1 MGEREDVSVGE
12 WAPTPPHPHTPPTA
26 LVPALLAWIARGR
39 RDLPWRRRRDPY
51 AVWVSEVM
59 LQQTQVA
66 TVIPYFERWLTR
78 FPDVAA
84 LAAAPLDD
92 VLKAW
97 EGLGYYARGRNL
109 HRASQEIVARHGGRI
124 PADRAAL
131 LALPGI
137 GRYTAGAILS
147 LAFGQREPALD
158 GNVKRVLCRLF
169 DVAGDPRE
177 AVTENR
183 LWEWATALV
192 RAAPDGAA
200 GDLNEALM
208 ELGATVCTPGA
219 PECAACPLADLCQA
233 HAHGVEA
240 ERPVRVAKT
249 RTPHYAVTAAIIA
262 DEAGRYLIVQRPPE
276 GLLGGLWGFPGSAA
290 GECDEC
296 ETRRISENPS
306 GLLLAA
312 CLAAALR
319 DGLGIEV
326 AVGAALPSIRHAYTH
341 FRITLHPFRCQL
353 LGGEP
358 NPLRY
363 HALRWATAPEL
374 TAYALPN
381 TDREIANTLAS
392 LS

>member
-1 MGEREDVSVGE
+1 M
-12 WAPTPPHPHTPPTA
+12 PPPSA
-26 LVPALLAWIARGR
+26 IVPALLAWIARGR

-51 AVWVSEVM
+51 AVWISEVM

-66 TVIPYFERWLTR
+66 TVVPYFERWLAR
-78 FPDVAA
+78 FPDVTT

-109 HRASQEIVARHGGRI
+109 QRAAQQIVAQHGGQI
-124 PADRAAL
+124 PSVRNAL

-147 LAFGQREPALD
+147 LAFGQAEPVLD

-169 DVAGDPRE
+169 DIADDPRE
-177 AVTENR
+177 AGTEKR

-192 RAAPDGAA
+192 RDAPDGAA

-208 ELGATVCTPGA
+208 ELGALVCVPAA
-219 PECAACPLADLCQA
+219 PDCPVCPLADLCLA
-233 HAHGVEA
+233 HVRGVER
-240 ERPVRVAKT
+240 ERPVKVVKA
-249 RTPHYAVTAAIIA
+249 RTPHYDVTAAVIA

-290 GECDEC
+290 GECGSDE
-296 ETRRISENPS
+296 TAADHAITPRQVGDS
-306 GLLLAA
+306 GVPDLSGASSPLAD

-319 DGLGIEV
+319 DSLSIEV
-326 AVGAALPSIRHAYTH
+326 AVGAALLPIQHAYTH

-353 LGGEP
+353 LGGAP
-358 NPLRY
+358 QGGRY
-363 HALRWATAPEL
+363 TACRWVSPVDLEDYTFPV
-374 TAYALPN
+374 
-381 TDREIANTLAS
+381 TDRKIIRS
-392 LS
+392 LLHAE

>member
-1 MGEREDVSVGE
+1 MS
-12 WAPTPPHPHTPPTA
+12 TPPPPSA
-26 LVPALLAWIARGR
+26 IVPALLAWIARGR

-51 AVWVSEVM
+51 AVWISEVM

-66 TVIPYFERWLTR
+66 TVVPYFEQWLAR
-78 FPDVAA
+78 FPDVTA

-109 HRASQEIVARHGGRI
+109 QRAAQQIVAQHGGQI
-124 PADRAAL
+124 PSVRNAL

-147 LAFGQREPALD
+147 LAFGQAEPVLD

-169 DVAGDPRE
+169 DIADDPRE
-177 AVTENR
+177 AGTEKR

-192 RAAPDGAA
+192 RDAPDGAA

-208 ELGATVCTPGA
+208 ELGALVCVPAA
-219 PECAACPLADLCQA
+219 PDCPVCPLADLCLA
-233 HAHGVEA
+233 HARGVEA
-240 ERPVRVAKT
+240 ERPVKVVKV
-249 RTPHYAVTAAIIA
+249 RTPHYGVTAAVIA

-290 GECDEC
+290 GEYD
-296 ETRRISENPS
+296 S
-306 GLLLAA
+306 GVPALSGASSPLAD

-319 DGLGIEV
+319 DSLGIEV
-326 AVGAALPSIRHAYTH
+326 AVGAALRPIQHAYTH

-353 LGGEP
+353 LGGAP
-358 NPLRY
+358 QPGRY
-363 HALRWATAPEL
+363 TTFRWVAPADLTLYPFPATDQKILHALLRDA
-374 TAYALPN
+374 
-381 TDREIANTLAS
+381 
-392 LS
+392 